1 MIDLSLT
8 SHSFLFLLI
17 SSVSFFLATLL
28 VPSCTKVY
36 VLVGMIRSSSSSKP
50 HNHKNWSESE
60 VPKTKAMKKR
70 KEKQGSRR
78 AFQHVKNTAT
88 SSSSSSSLSS
98 SSSGSIEA
106 PRGCLRFLLSHSSS
120 SASTT
125 NIKTPF
131 NRNCATTAHLIS
143 KTPKSAPI
151 SRPPHSKPF
160 PFINQNS
167 SSKLGRVKKSQSSKK
182 PTSETP
188 PFLDSNNAA
197 PETESLSV
205 SQDLLKLPEEELQFT
220 PVAVS
225 KFTIRSAF
233 DCVAAVVDNH
243 KNRLI
248 DDDKS
253 KASSSNSKTP
263 PIQASFS
270 PEIQST
276 ATTANTPAC
285 YGAGHLISGV
295 TDRRK
300 CRARGVLAVA
310 LGAANDM
317 SSDNSNSADR
327 EKDYPTGLVNRS
339 SVSKLSSPAE
349 ASMLWLLSPCHEDDD
364 DDKENS
370 APLHGLLEPKT
381 LPYPSSPLSDLGLSL
396 DLCSFSNNTSD
407 TSNSSCNKCQR
418 STNNMLISTQLPHFQ
433 VCLDSLSDYALV
445 SSSPNDTPYSRAV
458 PLKEEAKYCYNIE
471 GGCSPFSTDTLG
483 SENVMQT
490 PTSDSSLERHA
501 GLSCSSAKDHK
512 RYHFHSDQLL
522 SVAGDLGTES
532 LSPKRHVSIW
542 DTTSSSFQFDRLTT
556 PSNSMELPPFQKIL
570 GDQSLWTSNSTFEN
584 VSQSQMRISW
594 REGLVS
600 RIFEMDE
607 LDSCRCL
614 SDEEEE
620 LNVNSGDPLKPC
632 QSLEINVD
640 VGNVP
645 TLKNGFG
652 STEFVHGE
660 SREKLQSPV
669 QGSCAESIST
679 DGGGLARSEDS
690 DWSLCYK
697 NNLFEV

>member
-220 PVAVS
+220 PVAV
-225 KFTIRSAF
+225 R
-233 DCVAAVVDNH
+233 
-243 KNRLI
+243 
-248 DDDKS
+248 
-253 KASSSNSKTP
+253 
-263 PIQASFS
+263 
-270 PEIQST
+270 
-276 ATTANTPAC
+276 
-285 YGAGHLISGV
+285 
-295 TDRRK
+295 
-300 CRARGVLAVA
+300 
-310 LGAANDM
+310 
-317 SSDNSNSADR
+317 
-327 EKDYPTGLVNRS
+327 LVNRS

>member
-8 SHSFLFLLI
+8 SHSFLLLLI

-36 VLVGMIRSSSSSKP
+36 VLVGMNRSSSSSKP

-88 SSSSSSSLSS
+88 SSSSSSNLSS

-131 NRNCATTAHLIS
+131 NRNCPTTAHLIS

-220 PVAVS
+220 PVAV
-225 KFTIRSAF
+225 R
-233 DCVAAVVDNH
+233 
-243 KNRLI
+243 
-248 DDDKS
+248 
-253 KASSSNSKTP
+253 
-263 PIQASFS
+263 
-270 PEIQST
+270 
-276 ATTANTPAC
+276 
-285 YGAGHLISGV
+285 
-295 TDRRK
+295 
-300 CRARGVLAVA
+300 
-310 LGAANDM
+310 
-317 SSDNSNSADR
+317 
-327 EKDYPTGLVNRS
+327 LVNRS

-349 ASMLWLLSPCHEDDD
+349 ASMHWLLSPCHEDDD

-501 GLSCSSAKDHK
+501 GMSCSSAKDHK

-532 LSPKRHVSIW
+532 LSPKRRVSIW

-679 DGGGLARSEDS
+679 DGGALARSEDS

>member
-88 SSSSSSSLSS
+88 SSSSSSNLSS

-220 PVAVS
+220 PVAV
-225 KFTIRSAF
+225 R
-233 DCVAAVVDNH
+233 
-243 KNRLI
+243 
-248 DDDKS
+248 
-253 KASSSNSKTP
+253 
-263 PIQASFS
+263 
-270 PEIQST
+270 
-276 ATTANTPAC
+276 
-285 YGAGHLISGV
+285 
-295 TDRRK
+295 
-300 CRARGVLAVA
+300 
-310 LGAANDM
+310 
-317 SSDNSNSADR
+317 
-327 EKDYPTGLVNRS
+327 LVNRS

-349 ASMLWLLSPCHEDDD
+349 ASMHWLLSPCHEDDD